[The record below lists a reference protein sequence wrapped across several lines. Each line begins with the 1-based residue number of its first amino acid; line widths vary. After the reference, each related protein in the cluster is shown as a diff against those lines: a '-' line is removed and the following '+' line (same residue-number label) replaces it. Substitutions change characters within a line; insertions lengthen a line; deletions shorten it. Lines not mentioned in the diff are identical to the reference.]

1 MFRKNR
7 VLRVLTDALLYGV
20 LIAISLYMVIPF
32 LWMLTTSLK
41 PPDEI
46 FGFPPI
52 LISSHSSLDAYQYV
66 IDNYKTP
73 RVLVNTF
80 VVASLATALQ
90 LLFCSLGGYG
100 FAKYRFPGRKALFG
114 FLLATMAIPFAIMM
128 VPLYLIM
135 RDLGWLDSFQALTI
149 PFAANAF
156 GIFFMRQYISTI
168 SNELLDAARID
179 GCSELS
185 IYARI
190 IFPIIIP
197 GLTSLGLIVF
207 MSTWN
212 SFLWPLVILK
222 SQDTFTIPLAIS
234 QMTGQA
240 GRTAYN
246 AQMAIAVM
254 SIIPLL
260 AIFLIFQRRFVEGIT
275 AGALRD

>member
-7 VLRVLTDALLYGV
+7 VLRVLTDTLLYGV